1 MQQALTIS
9 GASRSP
15 RGRAFVLTAAA
26 CAFAFAYLL
35 ASVGARAQTPGTQAA
50 SAQPSLARQS
60 SEQISPDTIG
70 RLSGDEMTVTRAS
83 NLVTANGR
91 SSALLSNG
99 SEITLR
105 LGQAKI
111 ELADGGEIDLCA
123 PAHLTL
129 LKAGGAITVAVDY
142 GRVHVQLDSD
152 IPLTVYTPLIV
163 ATPVAIGQSRRD
175 ITIGLDQKDVMCAL
189 AAVGAARIEQQFSG
203 QAILLPQGGE
213 LSLTGGQL
221 NGAQMGTQ
229 GCQCDLPA
237 TRDSVYAQL
246 DVRAPLGPI
255 PPPTRPASAA
265 PIGPA
270 SAAPSGNDPSGPN
283 GGYATYVA
291 MPAITF
297 GGTAPEPPPGTDA
310 QTMLLVREVRVQPG
324 LIYQGV
330 VADAAAASTPPSS
343 ASAKKSAP
351 PLATSSASPSTPSPT
366 NPSSTNPTSTTDQ
379 AKSQKPGFWA
389 RIFGGHK
396 NLPRCAGVGCPASN

>member
-1 MQQALTIS
+1 
-9 GASRSP
+9 
-15 RGRAFVLTAAA
+15 V
-26 CAFAFAYLL
+26 Y
-35 ASVGARAQTPGTQAA
+35 AQTRGTQAA
-50 SAQPSLARQS
+50 SAQPSPGTQS
-60 SEQISPDTIG
+60 SEQISPDAIG

-83 NLVTANGR
+83 NLVTANRR

-189 AAVGAARIEQQFSG
+189 AQVGAARIEQQFSG

-255 PPPTRPASAA
+255 PPPTRPATAA
-265 PIGPA
+265 TIGPA
-270 SAAPSGNDPSGPN
+270 SAAPSGSDPTGPN
-283 GGYATYVA
+283 SGYETYVA

-343 ASAKKSAP
+343 ATAKKSAP
-351 PLATSSASPSTPSPT
+351 PSATSTDSPSTPSPT
-366 NPSSTNPTSTTDQ
+366 TPLSTNPSPTTDQ
-379 AKSQKPGFWA
+379 AKSQKTGFWA
-389 RIFGGHK
+389 RLFGGHK
-396 NLPRCAGVGCPASN
+396 SLPRCAGVGCPASN